1 MTTAGVI
8 DSLARDAR
16 QAMRGLRRSPAFTLV
31 ALFTLAIGIG
41 ATTAVFSV
49 VDGVLLKPL
58 SYPKADELVALQH
71 DAPGLSG
78 LPGGAGVIGLTP
90 SMLIAYRELNRSFA
104 SFGLY
109 YQTGTNVIAGS
120 EPEQVSMRLRERR
133 LARDPRHAA
142 AARPLDRDGR
152 RGTWAAARG
161 RLELRL
167 LATPLRR

>member
-1 MTTAGVI
+1 MTIAAAI
-8 DSLARDAR
+8 DSLARDSR

-31 ALFTLAIGIG
+31 ALLALAIGIG

-58 SYPKADELVALQH
+58 AYPKPDELVALQH

-78 LPGGAGVIGLTP
+78 LAGGAGVVGVTP

-104 SFGLY
+104 SLGLY

-120 EPEQVSMRLRERR
+120 EPEQVSI
-133 LARDPRHAA
+133 DYVSG
-142 AARPLDRDGR
+142 D
-152 RGTWAAARG
+152 
-161 RLELRL
+161 L
-167 LATPLRR
+167 LATLGMPPLLGRWITM